1 MLQRL
6 RDLKEL
12 KIKSSIRYGVE
23 FHLNDDEAWM
33 NGKGEGLMM
42 GMKYWGSDIQMQA
55 MKRQYF
61 YRLMNLLTGT
71 ACVEQNIKIEYGIE
85 GEEGL

>member
-1 MLQRL
+1 
-6 RDLKEL
+6 
-12 KIKSSIRYGVE
+12 
-23 FHLNDDEAWM
+23 
-33 NGKGEGLMM
+33 
-42 GMKYWGSDIQMQA
+42 MQA

>member
-42 GMKYWGSDIQMQA
+42 GMKY
-55 MKRQYF
+55 
-61 YRLMNLLTGT
+61 
-71 ACVEQNIKIEYGIE
+71 
-85 GEEGL
+85 